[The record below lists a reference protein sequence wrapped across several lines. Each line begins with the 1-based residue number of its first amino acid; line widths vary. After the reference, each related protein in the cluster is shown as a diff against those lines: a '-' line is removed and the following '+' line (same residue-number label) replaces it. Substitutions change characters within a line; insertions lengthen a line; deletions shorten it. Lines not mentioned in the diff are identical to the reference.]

1 MGMFSIGKFC
11 HVHFVGAYLCLLW
24 RLTYIILSLTFFN
37 LPPVIT
43 CRSNDTA
50 RTARKLRRLSRAKA
64 QVINLVGGGDVRD
77 IMECAVLDSSSISAS
92 STAAKAGQA
101 TGTDVLIQ
109 EFTKNLDTKTFVE
122 TSWGYV
128 GGSLASS
135 IEKEPS
141 VPGSPLSNP
150 TPKAVAV
157 TPTSDVVIPLNTTT
171 SDRSIAAASAT
182 ATTKEDTLKNLP
194 SGKDPESRKLRRLM
208 RNRLSAQASRDRRKK
223 AIEDVKA
230 LKQTKQNDITTLK
243 SQVSDEMKQLLLL
256 EKAVMVAKTYMT
268 NQNKPEQ
275 SVGLGVCG
283 NKATV
288 VKSM

>member
-1 MGMFSIGKFC
+1 M
-11 HVHFVGAYLCLLW
+11 
-24 RLTYIILSLTFFN
+24 
-37 LPPVIT
+37 
-43 CRSNDTA
+43 
-50 RTARKLRRLSRAKA
+50 ARKLRRLSRAKS

-77 IMECAVLDSSSISAS
+77 IMECAVLDSSSVSAS

-135 IEKEPS
+135 IEKKPS
-141 VPGSPLSNP
+141 VPGSPVSNP

-157 TPTSDVVIPLNTTT
+157 TPTSDVVVPLNTTT
-171 SDRSIAAASAT
+171 SDRSITAALAT
-182 ATTKEDTLKNLP
+182 ADATKEDKLKNLP

-223 AIEDVKA
+223 AIEDAKA

-256 EKAVMVAKTYMT
+256 EKAVMMAKTYMT
-268 NQNKPEQ
+268 NQNKSEQ
-275 SVGLGVCG
+275 SLGHVVSG
-283 NKATV
+283 SKAAV

>member
-1 MGMFSIGKFC
+1 M
-11 HVHFVGAYLCLLW
+11 
-24 RLTYIILSLTFFN
+24 
-37 LPPVIT
+37 
-43 CRSNDTA
+43 
-50 RTARKLRRLSRAKA
+50 RRLSRAKS

-77 IMECAVLDSSSISAS
+77 IMECAVLDSSSVSAS

-128 GGSLASS
+128 GGSLTSS
-135 IEKEPS
+135 IEKKPS
-141 VPGSPLSNP
+141 VPGSPVSNP
-150 TPKAVAV
+150 TPKAVAI
-157 TPTSDVVIPLNTTT
+157 TPISDATS
-171 SDRSIAAASAT
+171 SDRSITAASAT
-182 ATTKEDTLKNLP
+182 AATKEDKLKNLP

-223 AIEDVKA
+223 AIEDAKA

-275 SVGLGVCG
+275 SLGHVVSG
-283 NKATV
+283 NKAAV

>member
-1 MGMFSIGKFC
+1 M
-11 HVHFVGAYLCLLW
+11 
-24 RLTYIILSLTFFN
+24 
-37 LPPVIT
+37 
-43 CRSNDTA
+43 
-50 RTARKLRRLSRAKA
+50 
-64 QVINLVGGGDVRD
+64 
-77 IMECAVLDSSSISAS
+77 LDSSSVSAS

-128 GGSLASS
+128 GGSLTSS
-135 IEKEPS
+135 IEKKPS
-141 VPGSPLSNP
+141 VPGSPVSNP
-150 TPKAVAV
+150 TPKAVAI
-157 TPTSDVVIPLNTTT
+157 TPISDATS
-171 SDRSIAAASAT
+171 SDRSITAASAT
-182 ATTKEDTLKNLP
+182 AATKEDKLKNLP

-223 AIEDVKA
+223 AIEDAKA

-275 SVGLGVCG
+275 SLGLGVSG
-283 NKATV
+283 NKAAV

>member
-1 MGMFSIGKFC
+1 
-11 HVHFVGAYLCLLW
+11 
-24 RLTYIILSLTFFN
+24 
-37 LPPVIT
+37 
-43 CRSNDTA
+43 
-50 RTARKLRRLSRAKA
+50 
-64 QVINLVGGGDVRD
+64 
-77 IMECAVLDSSSISAS
+77 MECAVLDSSSISAS

-128 GGSLASS
+128 GGSLLASS
-135 IEKEPS
+135 VEKKPS
-141 VPGSPLSNP
+141 VPGSPVSNP

-157 TPTSDVVIPLNTTT
+157 TPTSDVVVPLNTTT
-171 SDRSIAAASAT
+171 SDRSITAASAT
-182 ATTKEDTLKNLP
+182 AATKEDKLKNLP

-223 AIEDVKA
+223 AIEDAKA

-275 SVGLGVCG
+275 SLGHVVSG
-283 NKATV
+283 NKAAV